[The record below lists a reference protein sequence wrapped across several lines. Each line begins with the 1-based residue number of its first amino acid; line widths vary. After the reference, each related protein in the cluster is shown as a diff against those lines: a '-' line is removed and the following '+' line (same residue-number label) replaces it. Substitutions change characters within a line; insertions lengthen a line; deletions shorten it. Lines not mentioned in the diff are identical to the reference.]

1 MQPELRFCA
10 FLFFSFSVQFQIVQT
25 IIYLSIYLTPSP
37 SLSIYIGILYI
48 MYCID
53 IDIFIYIC
61 IAGIVKMCSIFCSY
75 SFIRILM
82 FVQLIFHTINYV
94 LIFSCYF
101 SCWESYFAAS
111 SLEVFI
117 IKKIRKCSQRKLF
130 WKFRNFS
137 RKYQGIDSF
146 FCKMRAAGLYSE
158 LTQIQLSCEFSNIS
172 RKTNFKD
179 GLEQLLLL

>member
-1 MQPELRFCA
+1 MCSDYHYCKASCNKVGIEVLCISVLFFFCA
-10 FLFFSFSVQFQIVQT
+10 VSNRSNY
-25 IIYLSIYLTPSP
+25 IYLSIYLSHSL

-48 MYCID
+48 IYCID
-53 IDIFIYIC
+53 IDILIYIC

-117 IKKIRKCSQRKLF
+117 TKKIRKCSQRKLF

-137 RKYQGIDSF
+137 RKY
-146 FCKMRAAGLYSE
+146 
-158 LTQIQLSCEFSNIS
+158 
-172 RKTNFKD
+172 
-179 GLEQLLLL
+179 